1 MWRNPLVGVFLLL
14 FTTLVQ
20 ATVLEGI
27 RYHRM
32 ENRVQLVLDLDAPTS
47 FNQFSLADPPRIVL
61 DLPATRRRGRAGIEI
76 DKGAVRSIRTGYRN
90 EDTLRVVIDLRYV
103 AKANIYTL
111 QAAQGRKDRI
121 VVDVYDG
128 EDDPALTL
136 TSLSGGQMPFVLFAG
151 SALEGSPAYRKK
163 AETVM
168 IPGQVSSEAKGK
180 IHMPQGETGNTPM
193 PFPLL
198 STPDRELTVERQIS
212 SAGTVEKK
220 RTTHKPVLTKKRDIT
235 ICIDPGHGGKDPG
248 AQSTVTGARE
258 KDVVL
263 AVGKRLRKILE
274 AVPGYRVKMTRE
286 RDIFIPLY
294 ERSRI
299 CRRASGDLFISI
311 HADAVKSQQPT
322 GASVYILSTRGASSQ
337 LAKYLANSENAV
349 DLKWGVDVSKY
360 DDDIQEALLN
370 IQQEA
375 TLGSSDSLAKQML
388 TALEKIGNIHKSR
401 VERANFVVLR
411 SPEIPSVLVE
421 TGFIS
426 NPHEARL
433 LVKPSYQDKIA
444 RAIAIGIRNY
454 FREHLPQSMLLE
466 R

>member
-1 MWRNPLVGVFLLL
+1 MWRNSLVGIFL
-14 FTTLVQ
+14 FFWGAFAH

-32 ENRVQLVLDLDAPTS
+32 DNRVQLVLDLDAPTT
-47 FNQFSLADPPRIVL
+47 FRQFSLADPPRIVL
-61 DLPATRRRGRAGIEI
+61 DLPDTRRDGRAGIAI
-76 DKGAVRSIRTGYRN
+76 DKGSVRSIRTGYRTQ
-90 EDTLRVVIDLRYV
+90 DLLRVVIDLIQV

-111 QAAQGRKDRI
+111 PAEEGRKDRI
-121 VVDVYDG
+121 VIDVYDA
-128 EDDPALTL
+128 ERAPALTL
-136 TSLSGGQMPFVLFAG
+136 SSLSGGQMPFVTFAG
-151 SALEGSPAYRKK
+151 SELEDKSTAAGNASVKQEEKLGALISL
-163 AETVM
+163 
-168 IPGQVSSEAKGK
+168 SSLD
-180 IHMPQGETGNTPM
+180 HT
-193 PFPLL
+193 
-198 STPDRELTVERQIS
+198 DRALTVERQIS
-212 SAGTVEKK
+212 PAGKVEKK
-220 RTTHKPVLTKKRDIT
+220 QTTRKPTLTRKHDIT

-248 AQSTVTGARE
+248 AQSSVTGARE

-263 AVGKRLRKILE
+263 AIAKRLRSIFD
-274 AVPGYRVKMTRE
+274 AVPGYHVKITRD

-294 ERSRI
+294 QRSQI
-299 CRRASGDLFISI
+299 CRRAAGDLFISV

-322 GASVYILSTRGASSQ
+322 GSSVYILSTRGASSQ

-349 DLKWGVDVSKY
+349 DLKWGVDVDKY

-375 TLGSSDSLAKQML
+375 TLGSSNIFAGQVLS
-388 TALEKIGNIHKSR
+388 ALEKVGDIHKST

-411 SPEIPSVLVE
+411 SPEIPSILIE

-433 LVKPSYQDKIA
+433 LVKPSYQQKIA
-444 RAIAIGIRNY
+444 QAITTGIRAY